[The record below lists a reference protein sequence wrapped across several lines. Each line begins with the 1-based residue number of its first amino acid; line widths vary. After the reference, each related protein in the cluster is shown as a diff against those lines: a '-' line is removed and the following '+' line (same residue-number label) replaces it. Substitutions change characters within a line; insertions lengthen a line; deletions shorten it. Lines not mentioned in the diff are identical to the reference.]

1 MIFTEVHDSMFY
13 GSFSLW
19 LILALPG
26 LLLGLWAQMKVKRAF
41 SKYSKVRNSRGLTG
55 AQAARLILDHYGL
68 RHVSIEET
76 KGMLSDHYDPRAK
89 VLRLSPDVGRNPS
102 IAAVGIAAHESGHAL
117 QDADNYAPLKLRSAI
132 VPAVQFGS
140 WLGPLIIMGGFFL
153 MTLTGATDLGYM
165 LAWGGLILFALTA
178 IFAIITLPVEFNA
191 SARAKKELVAMN
203 ILAPQEMKG
212 VNETLNAAALTY
224 VAAAIA
230 AIGQVLY
237 YAFLLT
243 GRRR

>member
-1 MIFTEVHDSMFY
+1 MFY
-13 GSFSLW
+13 GSFTLW
-19 LILALPG
+19 LLLALPG

-68 RHVSIEET
+68 RHVNIEET

-89 VLRLSPDVGRNPS
+89 VLRLSPDVGRSPS
-102 IAAVGIAAHESGHAL
+102 IAAVGVAAHEAGHAL
-117 QDADNYAPLKLRSAI
+117 QDADGYAPLKLRSAI

-140 WLGPLIIMGGFFL
+140 WLGPMIIMGGFLL
-153 MTLTGATDLGYM
+153 MALTGATDLGYT
-165 LAWGGLILFALTA
+165 LAWFGVILFALTA
-178 IFAIITLPVEFNA
+178 LFSIITLPVEFNA
-191 SARAKKELVAMN
+191 SARAKKELVSMN
-203 ILAPQEMKG
+203 ILSPEEMKG

-237 YAFLLT
+237 YIFLLT